1 MTALEKWCF
10 DTLKNWLLASWA
22 NSNQS
27 QFLRTLK
34 RYIFTIVLS
43 LKLLHLL
50 KEFFKITNR
59 NNSDFWL
66 EKPNCFWISW
76 RLLWLFWQITMK
88 TWWIRKKLLF
98 NSILLHFSLF
108 ILNFSGQNFGWETNG
123 SKLPKLL
130 QTEFQLEFRVNYS
143 DFTLTPHNGRWWWI
157 LN

>member
-50 KEFFKITNR
+50 KEFFKIIEIIQI
-59 NNSDFWL
+59 SDWKNQISFGYL
-66 EKPNCFWISW
+66 EDFCC
-76 RLLWLFWQITMK
+76 RLWQITMK

-143 DFTLTPHNGRWWWI
+143 DFTLTPHNALQW
-157 LN
+157 